1 MKNYLE
7 MFLLKQRM
15 ENMSTILESRRPLL
29 VEEVDEEDKA
39 SLEEG

>member
-29 VEEVDEEDKA
+29 VEEVEE
-39 SLEEG
+39 